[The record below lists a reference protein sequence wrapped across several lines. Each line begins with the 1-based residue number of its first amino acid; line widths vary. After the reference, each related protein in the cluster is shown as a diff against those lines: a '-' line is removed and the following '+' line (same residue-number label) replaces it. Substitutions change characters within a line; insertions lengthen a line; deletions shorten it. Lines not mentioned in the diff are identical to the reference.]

1 MTSLLVL
8 TSECT
13 FLSLLSMN
21 FSAQT
26 KQRKLP
32 WRKII
37 TVGVILIVVGYKY
50 AHPTLEK
57 WTGADLPTFN
67 GEQDN
72 YQNSSK
78 SNHDY
83 SVNLPDQSGEKSS
96 GGGYAHSGGFEL
108 KKVGQDRYESPAG
121 LLYAMGARG
130 EHRIE
135 HVMRHSRDMAGR
147 HAHGVFIGNGDRD
160 TVLKLIDDAWELAEA
175 KSPKAKYEK
184 SKGNDAWTVNMGRK
198 VGFDGGQ
205 KGKRN
210 GGKSLNSIKLILAK
224 RNQVITAYPVR

>member
-1 MTSLLVL
+1 
-8 TSECT
+8 
-13 FLSLLSMN
+13 MN
-21 FSAQT
+21 VSAPT
-26 KQRKLP
+26 KRKLP

-37 TVGVILIVVGYKY
+37 TMGVVLLIVGYNY
-50 AHPTLEK
+50 AQPTLEK
-57 WTGADLPTFN
+57 WTGMDLPTLN
-67 GEQDN
+67 GDRDN
-72 YQNSSK
+72 HSS
-78 SNHDY
+78 
-83 SVNLPDQSGEKSS
+83 PSS
-96 GGGYAHSGGFEL
+96 GVDYTVNFPGSDFQL
-108 KKVGQDRYESPAG
+108 KEVGRDRYQSPAG
-121 LLYAMGARG
+121 LLYTMGGRG